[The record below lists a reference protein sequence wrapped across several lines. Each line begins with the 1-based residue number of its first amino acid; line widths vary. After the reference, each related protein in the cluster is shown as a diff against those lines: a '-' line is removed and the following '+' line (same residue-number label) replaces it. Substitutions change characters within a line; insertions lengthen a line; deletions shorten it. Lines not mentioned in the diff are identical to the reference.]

1 MPMTT
6 RPRKLPVGFWKGS
19 SAPARRARR
28 AVKSL
33 APRTRKAVATIAKR
47 VLNRR
52 SETKYRAENLWTGD
66 GIAQIIYG
74 DVAPTGVA
82 TQLFRALPTLA
93 IGDGGYQ
100 RDGQKVNPV
109 KHTMELDFAFN
120 NQTRDIT
127 NTGGLDA
134 CSWDLTVHVWYGYAH
149 RYKSLNDV
157 TLNSSAIVNEM
168 YELGNGNSGRFTGA
182 PFDILKKI
190 NTDVLSVKRKSF
202 RMFRPLGAQN
212 QATLSGGLTTYFPQL
227 IKKHIT
233 LAFKP
238 PKTLMYDESY
248 TVPEN
253 YAPFIIIGY
262 EHNDPTQ
269 AANTQLANPPT
280 TILQA
285 PAIQVQGLMKLWYK
299 DS

>member
-1 MPMTT
+1 MPMTL
-6 RPRKLPVGFWKGS
+6 RSRRLPAGFWKGS
-19 SAPARRARR
+19 TSTRKARR

-52 SETKYRAENLWTGD
+52 SETKYRAETLYTD
-66 GIAQIIYG
+66 GPALAIYG
-74 DVAPTGVA
+74 DVAPTGVP

-93 IGDGGYQ
+93 IGDGGFQ
-100 RDGQKVNPV
+100 RDGQKVSPV
-109 KHTMELDFAFN
+109 KHTMELDFTFN
-120 NQTRDIT
+120 NLLRDIT
-127 NTGGLDA
+127 NTGGIDA

-157 TLNSSAIVNEM
+157 GLNSSAIVNEM

-182 PFDILKKI
+182 PFDIMRKI

-202 RMFRPLGAQN
+202 RMFRPLGSQN
-212 QATLSGGLTTYFPQL
+212 QATLSGGLTTYYPQT

-238 PKTLMYDESY
+238 PKTLMYDETYS
-248 TVPEN
+248 VPEN
-253 YAPFIIIGY
+253 YAPFVIIGY
-262 EHNDPTQ
+262 EHNDATQ
-269 AANTQLANPPT
+269 SANTLLTNPPT
-280 TILQA
+280 AIANA
-285 PAIQVQGLMKLWYK
+285 PALLVQGLMKLWYK